1 MKYVIFTFVIFLIA
15 CEPVELSEI
24 ENYELNSVYSEY
36 TFNDSTYTTDSFYVV
51 ENSDFILSY
60 IGQENLYS
68 YGVYYNTYIENQKIY
83 LDTLTNFSY
92 KIPLKTGGFVNG
104 SVNSNPNNT
113 SEYTTTIMGN
123 NILIDFRCEIYF
135 DSTKINILDTLY
147 ILEGSLELEYINL

>member
-36 TFNDSTYTTDSFYVV
+36 SFNDSTYTTDSFYVV

-68 YGVYYNTYIENQKIY
+68 YWCVKI
-83 LDTLTNFSY
+83 LNR
-92 KIPLKTGGFVNG
+92 K
-104 SVNSNPNNT
+104 
-113 SEYTTTIMGN
+113 
-123 NILIDFRCEIYF
+123 
-135 DSTKINILDTLY
+135 
-147 ILEGSLELEYINL
+147 

>member
-1 MKYVIFTFVIFLIA
+1 MKYVIFTFVIFLIS
-15 CEPVELSEI
+15 CEPVEISEI

-36 TFNDSTYTTDSFYVV
+36 SFNDSTYTTDSFYVV

-68 YGVYYNTYIENQKIY
+68 YGVYYNTYIENQNIY

-147 ILEGSLELEYINL
+147 ILEGSLELEYTNL